1 MMTKYD
7 LFTRVTDR
15 LEHPV
20 ILLEGTREVP
30 AEDLPKLTAFARWLA
45 ETCPRAVFRSGN
57 AKGSDEAFA
66 KGVQAVAPDRLEL
79 VLPVT
84 GHRRKFNPSAY
95 PVRSVGLDQLSVAAE
110 DKAAWLTRAA
120 SPIYESLMDKRDQVP
135 RLRAK
140 ANYLIR
146 DTAKVAG
153 IPEADFARAD
163 FGIFYVNPAD
173 PMKGGTGHT
182 VRVCHELGVPVVFQ
196 DDWMQW
202 RG

>member
-1 MMTKYD
+1 MTAYER
-7 LFTRVTDR
+7 FTNLTTT
-15 LEHPV
+15 LPHPV

-30 AEDLPKLTAFARWLA
+30 VDELPKLTAFARWLA
-45 ETCPRAVFRSGN
+45 ARYPEAIFRSGN

-66 KGVQAVAPDRLEL
+66 KGVHAVAPDRLEL
-79 VLPVT
+79 VLPVS
-84 GHRRKFNPSAY
+84 GHRAKHNPSPY
-95 PVRSVGLDQLSVAAE
+95 PVRNVGLDQLSVAAE
-110 DKAAWLTRAA
+110 ANAAWLTSAA
-120 SPIYESLMDKRDQVP
+120 SPIYESLMEKRDRVP

-146 DTAKVAG
+146 DTAKVTG
-153 IPEADFARAD
+153 IPEVDFAKAD

-182 VRVCHELGVPVVFQ
+182 IRVCQRLGIPVAFQ

-202 RG
+202 QG